1 MPKTVVD
8 VRDLSKSF
16 GKNAIFER
24 CDLSLE
30 EGSVFGLVGLN
41 GTGKTT
47 LIRLLLGLLKPD
59 GGTVSVLGFDPW
71 RHRPEYYRR
80 LGVMLDHDGFAGNL
94 TVAQNLRIFASAK
107 GIGFPQV
114 ESYVEGFWK
123 DTFIAR
129 ELTEGRKKVK
139 FLSRGQKVQCAMCRA
154 FLSWPSVYFLDEPT
168 VSLDVDAY
176 DHFCMLVRHAS
187 SLGATVIISSH
198 QLSAIEELCAGVG
211 MLHDKN
217 VTLLKSGDE
226 TGLPKQ
232 WLVRCDR
239 NEEYGKAMEA
249 ICGFPA
255 LYEGGAWH
263 IQFDGTKDPV
273 PEIISRL
280 VAMGCRISEVR
291 PETDSIKE
299 RIRSRSQDSK
309 SGGAV

>member
-1 MPKTVVD
+1 MRKTVID
-8 VRDLSKSF
+8 ARDLSKSF

-24 CDLSLE
+24 CGISLE

-41 GTGKTT
+41 GAGKTT

-59 GGTVSVLGFDPW
+59 AGNVSVLGFDPW
-71 RHRPEYYRR
+71 QHNPEYYRR
-80 LGVMLDHDGFAGNL
+80 LGVMLEHDGFAGNL
-94 TVAQNLRIFASAK
+94 TVAENLKIYASAK
-107 GIGFPQV
+107 GIGFSQV
-114 ESYVEGFWK
+114 KEYVERFWK

-129 ELTEGRKKVK
+129 ELAEGKKKVK

-154 FLSWPSVYFLDEPT
+154 FLSWPRAYFLDEPT

-187 SLGATVIISSH
+187 SLGATILISSH
-198 QLSAIEELCAGVG
+198 QLSAIEELCPEVG

-217 VTLLKSGDE
+217 VTLLKSGAE
-226 TGLPKQ
+226 TGILRQ
-232 WLVRCDR
+232 WLVRCGPQ
-239 NEEYGKAMEA
+239 EEYGKAMEA
-249 ICGFPA
+249 LCGFPA

-263 IQFDGTKDPV
+263 IRFAGPNDPV

-280 VAMGCRISEVR
+280 AAMGCEIREVR

-299 RIRSRSQDSK
+299 RIRSRYQEAR
-309 SGGAV
+309 GGEAV